1 MNFIDETNT
10 LFLDYVKMITKIVE
24 ELLKDYSIWNF
35 IKKKKKEYL
44 FKSKICLSDF

>member
-35 IKKKKKEYL
+35 I
-44 FKSKICLSDF
+44 